1 MEKKSIGTN
10 LLKIA
15 LPLLLGGAIL
25 YWMYRDFDFRTVG
38 HVMLHNMNWTWML
51 LSFPFGILAQ
61 MIRGWRWK
69 QTLEPMFRGAEE
81 ESRYEEE
88 ESRYEVRGTR
98 YENTS
103 AAASS
108 GEGNLVPRTSYLVPR
123 KNTPEKN
130 TSAAASSGEG
140 NLVPRT
146 SHLVPRKNTPRKNTP
161 RTSTCVNAVFLS
173 YAVSLIIPRIGEF
186 TRCGVLK
193 RWEDISFS
201 KALGTVVTERAV
213 DTIVVMLYSG
223 LILLIEMSV
232 FGSFFRKTGTSIDRI
247 LSSFSLTG
255 YLVTAVCGVAALI
268 LLHLLL
274 KNLSIYNKVKTT
286 LSGIWEGVLS
296 LRGVKDLPLYLLFSV
311 GIWVC
316 YFLHY
321 YLTFFCFDFTADLG
335 IGCALV
341 SFVVANFAVI
351 VPTPNGAGP
360 WHFAIKTMLIL
371 YGVQDEQA
379 LFFVLIVHTVQ
390 TLLVVALGIYAWGA
404 LLFSRRNLEERF
416 RGERREERGE
426 RLLQNQRE
434 ERDYSRIRERREERD

>member
-1 MEKKSIGTN
+1 MC
-10 LLKIA
+10 L
-15 LPLLLGGAIL
+15 
-25 YWMYRDFDFRTVG
+25 F
-38 HVMLHNMNWTWML
+38 
-51 LSFPFGILAQ
+51 
-61 MIRGWRWK
+61 
-69 QTLEPMFRGAEE
+69 
-81 ESRYEEE
+81 
-88 ESRYEVRGTR
+88 
-98 YENTS
+98 
-103 AAASS
+103 
-108 GEGNLVPRTSYLVPR
+108 
-123 KNTPEKN
+123 
-130 TSAAASSGEG
+130 
-140 NLVPRT
+140 
-146 SHLVPRKNTPRKNTP
+146 
-161 RTSTCVNAVFLS
+161 
-173 YAVSLIIPRIGEF
+173 
-186 TRCGVLK
+186 
-193 RWEDISFS
+193 
-201 KALGTVVTERAV
+201 
-213 DTIVVMLYSG
+213 
-223 LILLIEMSV
+223 

-296 LRGVKDLPLYLLFSV
+296 LRGVKDLPLYLLFSI

-404 LLFSRRNLEERF
+404 LLFSRRRSL
-416 RGERREERGE
+416 EERGE
-426 RLLQNQRE
+426 RRE